1 MPLGYLTQQF
11 TICGEVLAG
20 DDVRGKAAAVLW
32 AFADLVL
39 PLSEPADV
47 HDVLGGTVVTGAR
60 QVEARRHRVYRIDK
74 EGASGFRVGPPI
86 SCGPGRE
93 NRVSRSVPARG
104 RSASGGKGVRVR
116 GAVPARGRSASGGKG
131 VRVSGSVPARGRSAS
146 GGKGG
151 AEAGRLR
158 VGRATPQPVGATHT
172 EPGRTRRRFCLRRH
186 GGTKRWQRP
195 PTFRATSSIG
205 GRIR

>member
-104 RSASGGKGVRVR
+104 RSAPLTRIPFPPEADLPLAGTDSL
-116 GAVPARGRSASGGKG
+116 GRYDCRCSATTCWGY
-131 VRVSGSVPARGRSAS
+131 P
-146 GGKGG
+146 
-151 AEAGRLR
+151 
-158 VGRATPQPVGATHT
+158 H
-172 EPGRTRRRFCLRRH
+172 
-186 GGTKRWQRP
+186 
-195 PTFRATSSIG
+195 
-205 GRIR
+205 